1 MFDVAMGRAR
11 SQSMIRRQQTKI
23 AEETILSKNS
33 GAVCVVT
40 GINQF
45 ITSQVGGYIRAQSQM
60 ITIETFPLKWQVKRL
75 DTDFDTLR
83 DYLLRQYPQTIVP
96 PLPGPTKKKLTH
108 NQT

>member
-45 ITSQVGGYIRAQSQM
+45 ITSQVGGYIRA
-60 ITIETFPLKWQVKRL
+60 
-75 DTDFDTLR
+75 
-83 DYLLRQYPQTIVP
+83 
-96 PLPGPTKKKLTH
+96 
-108 NQT
+108 